1 MTNPPVEAP
10 RPTSQRQAV
19 MNHTASKLYELESG
33 ISRGTSSTTATL
45 ARLRRAVNEA
55 PGAVPE
61 VWSITLG
68 GLPEQLV
75 GKTDAPSWGETA
87 VHSALALFAIHQQ
100 GKSEFMHMKAHGLGT
115 AVRRFIQTKD
125 PQGGFDESS
134 PVLRRFN
141 ALSTADS
148 VDELLWHLRSLLTQ
162 LRSASISIDFVALAA
177 NIFDF
182 HFPDSRDSVRLN
194 WGRQLYAGPAATAES
209 TQSSSVSSTS

>member
-1 MTNPPVEAP
+1 MSNPPVDTR

-19 MNHTASKLYELESG
+19 MDHTASKLYELESG
-33 ISRGTSSTTATL
+33 ISRGTSATTATL

-55 PGAVPE
+55 PGSAPE

-68 GLPEQLV
+68 GLPEQIV

-87 VHSALALFAIHQQ
+87 VHNALTLFAIQQQ
-100 GKSEFMHMKAHGLGT
+100 GKADFMHKKGHGLGS
-115 AVRRFIQTKD
+115 AVRRFIQQKD
-125 PQGGFDESS
+125 PQGGFDENS

-162 LRSASISIDFVALAA
+162 LRGASIPIDFAALAA

-194 WGRQLYAGPAATAES
+194 WGRQLYAGPSAPTDT
-209 TQSSSVSSTS
+209 TQSDPGSTTA